1 MPYDLTPNDIRML
14 LAIADENPN
23 GMITVKDFIPV
34 GIDAIKTFLA
44 RNKLMAKQKISTKEI
59 NPDSMKLVF
68 SL

>member
-1 MPYDLTPNDIRML
+1 ML